1 MKTYIHI
8 LAIGIFIFVAA
19 SCRKKDKGDDCP
31 VCPQIADFYPAHGA
45 KDSTVTITGT
55 NFTTEPDGLKL
66 KVSINGREAVI
77 KNITNETIK
86 ITVPGQCGNAK
97 IRTYYDGELY
107 GESEKTFVYDYT
119 AMVSLVAGN
128 GTAATTDNS
137 NATSASFYYPDKV
150 FLDEPRQ
157 ILYTVE
163 NFNVL
168 RKIDAGGV
176 KTVYKSANN
185 GSDGIRSAVCDKDG
199 NVYVAFKNSVGKLT
213 ISSGSAYVTTIAG
226 IKDSATHKDGTGSN
240 ARFNNILDIII
251 DADNNLYVGESNYIR
266 KIDPTYKVT
275 TIAGSGV
282 SGYLDGPALTCRFK
296 SASALA
302 FSSNHNLYFADLTD
316 NRIRMLSTGATVSTV
331 AGNGTA
337 AVVNG
342 IGTAAQLDQPQ
353 TLAIDNNDVLYFSEF
368 WNNLIRKVN
377 LTTGEVSFFSGSLT
391 ASGDV
396 LGLATAALYKEPK
409 RLAYS
414 KAYNIIYLSDV
425 MNNKIK
431 KITFE

>member
-1 MKTYIHI
+1 MKTYIHF
-8 LAIGIFIFVAA
+8 LAVAIFIFVTA

-55 NFTTEPDGLKL
+55 NFTTDPDGLKL
-66 KVSINGREAVI
+66 KVSINGKDAVI
-77 KNITNETIK
+77 KSISNETIK
-86 ITVPGQCGNAK
+86 ITVPGKCGSGK
-97 IRTYYDGELY
+97 IRTYYDDELY
-107 GESEKTFVYDYT
+107 GESANTFVYDYT
-119 AMVSLVAGN
+119 AMVALVAGN

-137 NATSASFYYPDKV
+137 NAASASFYYPDKV

-157 ILYTVE
+157 LIYTVE

-168 RKIDAGGV
+168 RKIDASGV

-185 GSDGIRSAVCDKDG
+185 ASDGIRSAVCDKDG
-199 NVYVAFKNSVGKLT
+199 NVFVAFKNSVGRLI

-226 IKDSATHKDGTGSN
+226 IKDSASHKDGIGSN

-251 DADNNLYVGESNYIR
+251 DDDNNLYVGESNYVR

-282 SGYLDGPALTCRFK
+282 SGYLDGPALSCRFK

-302 FSSNHNLYFADLTD
+302 FSSNHNLYIADMTD
-316 NRIRMLSTGATVSTV
+316 NRIRMLSASGTVSTI

-342 IGTAAQLDQPQ
+342 VGTLAQLDQPQ
-353 TLAIDNNDVLYFSEF
+353 TLTIDNNGYLYFSEF
-368 WNNLIRKVN
+368 WNNLIRRVN
-377 LTTGEVSFFSGSLT
+377 LATGEVSFFSGSLT

-396 LGLATAALYKEPK
+396 LGLASTALYKEPK

-414 KAYNIIYLSDV
+414 KTSNIIYLSDV